1 MRRIVYILHGS
12 ADRPTGG
19 HKVSIRHVEA
29 LVELDIDAVAVMAG
43 SAHKPEWLTHAAPIL
58 ARIDLR
64 PDDIVVL
71 PEDATDL
78 LKRFAAAPYETVV
91 FNQNHFYAGA
101 TGLGRLSREELA
113 RFETHIACSPS
124 AAAWIARYLPHK
136 TVAVVPA
143 FADERRFQ
151 PGEKH
156 PVIALTPRKRPVEAA
171 AIRFMFERLYRG
183 SARWEWQ
190 VVQNAGEAEVAAAF
204 GRASI
209 FLSLSRLEGLGMTTL
224 EAMAAGCVPVGFT
237 GIGGRDYASAQNG
250 FWVGEDECEEAVHAL
265 VRATELVERN
275 ATSWGLMRTA
285 ARETAAR
292 YSRSAFLTALEAFWR
307 PRVGGS

>member
-1 MRRIVYILHGS
+1 MRRIVYILYGS
-12 ADRPTGG
+12 AERPTGG

-29 LVELDIDAVAVMAG
+29 LVELGLDAVAVMAG
-43 SAHKPEWLTHAAPIL
+43 SAHKPDWLAHSAPIL
-58 ARIDLR
+58 DRVELR

-78 LKRFAAAPYETVV
+78 LKRFAAGTHETVV

-171 AIRFMFERLYRG
+171 AIRFMFARLYRG

-204 GRASI
+204 GRASV

-224 EAMAAGCVPVGFT
+224 EAMASGCVPVGFT

-250 FWVGEDECEEAVHAL
+250 FWVGEDECEEAAHAL

-275 ATSWGLMRTA
+275 PAGWALMRDEAQRTA
-285 ARETAAR
+285 GR
-292 YSRSAFLTALEAFWR
+292 YSRAAFLAALETFWR
-307 PRVGGS
+307 PRAG